1 MMTNNLAQ
9 IAGEPTRQATEGGD
23 ETDPEV
29 LAARAAAELPAGFV
43 WGAATSSYQIEGA
56 VAADGRRP
64 CSWDTFAATPG
75 KAWGGEPGGRW
86 YSNLMRAHRSAGGPT

>member
-64 CSWDTFAATPG
+64 CIWDTFAATPAMNVPFASTQASMMLTG
-75 KAWGGEPGGRW
+75 CV
-86 YSNLMRAHRSAGGPT
+86 AHGPRFA

>member
-29 LAARAAAELPAGFV
+29 LAARAAAELPAGFL
-43 WGAATSSYQIEGA
+43 WGAATSACFTWSLVDHAAQRRTRKSGA
-56 VAADGRRP
+56 
-64 CSWDTFAATPG
+64 
-75 KAWGGEPGGRW
+75 RW
-86 YSNLMRAHRSAGGPT
+86 YSNLMRAQRSAGDPT

>member
-9 IAGEPTRQATEGGD
+9 IAGEPTRHATQGGD
-23 ETDPEV
+23 KTDPEV
-29 LAARAAAELPAGFV
+29 LAARATAELPAGFV
-43 WGAATSSYQIEGA
+43 WGASTSSYQIEGA

-64 CSWDTFAATPG
+64 S
-75 KAWGGEPGGRW
+75 KSSGRW

>member
-29 LAARAAAELPAGFV
+29 LAARAAAELPAGFA

-56 VAADGRRP
+56 VAADGRRRTLK
-64 CSWDTFAATPG
+64 SSA
-75 KAWGGEPGGRW
+75 RW